1 MKFDH
6 CPPENLIELKTET
19 ISGKRHYVTPGGKFP
34 SITSVLGSFPKPEL
48 MAWRK
53 RVGDQE
59 ANRISTLS
67 ANKGTKLHTL
77 CEKYLLNEDI
87 DKQKIMPDSFARF
100 VEFKPIL
107 NRINNIHKLEAPL
120 YSEKLR
126 VAGRT
131 DCIAE
136 FDNVLSIIDFKTS
149 NREKEESW
157 IEDYFLQAAFYHIAY
172 WELTG
177 IKCEQ
182 LVILISVEGG
192 ENQIF
197 IKDPKE
203 YVPKIVKKIKFYYE
217 NYC

>member
-6 CPPENLIELKTET
+6 CPPENLIELKTENV
-19 ISGKRHYVTPGGKFP
+19 SGKRHYVTPEGKFP

-53 RVGDQE
+53 RVGEQE
-59 ANRISTLS
+59 ANRISNLS
-67 ANKGTKLHTL
+67 ATKGTKLHSL

-87 DKQKIMPDSFARF
+87 DKKNIMPDSFARF

-120 YSEKLR
+120 YSKRLR

-136 FDNVLSIIDFKTS
+136 FDKVLSIVDFKTS

-203 YVPKIVKKIKFYYE
+203 YVPKIVKKINFYYK
-217 NYC
+217 NYH